1 MDAKEIQEKIDILQ
15 KEVSTVIKGKDEVIR
30 KVIMAILASGH
41 VLLEDVPGLGKT
53 TLAKAFSKALGFAN
67 KRIQFT
73 PDTMPSDIVGMS
85 IYNEQTN
92 AFEYVEGAA
101 VNCNLLLGDEI
112 NRTSSKTQSALLEAM
127 AEGCVTVDGVTHQLL
142 EPFVV
147 MATQNPVTSGGTQA
161 LPDSQLDRFM
171 ICLSMG
177 YPDAESQLAILK
189 NVSDRD
195 LIEKV
200 QPVMTI
206 EDVKQAKS
214 YVKNMQVKDEILRYI
229 ICLCE
234 KTREHEHVELG
245 ISPRGVGALAE
256 MAKSFALCE
265 GRTYV
270 VPDDVLA
277 IFPDVCAHRLI
288 LNTKARRENVTAYE
302 ILEEIA
308 QQTEKPKLLRKYQKT

>member
-214 YVKNMQVKDEILRYI
+214 YVKNMQVNDEILRYI

-234 KTREHEHVELG
+234 KTREHEHVELAN
-245 ISPRGVGALAE
+245 SPRGVGALAE
-256 MAKSFALCE
+256 MAKAFGLCE

-270 VPDDVLA
+270 VPEDVLA

-308 QQTEKPKLLRKYQKT
+308 QQVEKPKLLRK

>member
-245 ISPRGVGALAE
+245 ISPRGVGAVAE

-270 VPDDVLA
+270 VPEDVLA

-308 QQTEKPKLLRKYQKT
+308 QQVEKPKLLRK

>member
-73 PDTMPSDIVGMS
+73 PYTMPSDIVGMS

-200 QPVMTI
+200 QSVMTI

-256 MAKSFALCE
+256 MAKAFALCE

-308 QQTEKPKLLRKYQKT
+308 QQTEKPKLLRK

>member
-92 AFEYVEGAA
+92 AFEYVEGEA

-200 QPVMTI
+200 QSVMTI

-256 MAKSFALCE
+256 MAKAFALCE

-308 QQTEKPKLLRKYQKT
+308 QQTEKPKLLRK

>member
-92 AFEYVEGAA
+92 AFKYVEGAA

-214 YVKNMQVKDEILRYI
+214 YVKNMQVNDEILRYI

-245 ISPRGVGALAE
+245 ISPRGVGAVAE

-270 VPDDVLA
+270 VPEDVLA

-308 QQTEKPKLLRKYQKT
+308 QQVEKPKLLRK

>member
-41 VLLEDVPGLGKT
+41 VLLEDVLGLGKT

-214 YVKNMQVKDEILRYI
+214 YVKNMQVNDEILRYI

-270 VPDDVLA
+270 VPEDVLA

-308 QQTEKPKLLRKYQKT
+308 QQVEKPKLLRK

>member
-85 IYNEQTN
+85 IYTEQTN

-270 VPDDVLA
+270 VPEDVLA

-308 QQTEKPKLLRKYQKT
+308 QQTEKPKLLRK

>member
-206 EDVKQAKS
+206 EEVKQAKS
-214 YVKNMQVKDEILRYI
+214 YVKNMQVNDEILRYI

-270 VPDDVLA
+270 VPEDVLA

-308 QQTEKPKLLRKYQKT
+308 QQVEKPKLLRK

>member
-41 VLLEDVPGLGKT
+41 VWLEDVPGLGKT
-53 TLAKAFSKALGFAN
+53 TLAKAFSKALGVAN

-256 MAKSFALCE
+256 IAKSFALCE

-308 QQTEKPKLLRKYQKT
+308 QQTEKPKLLRK

>member
-214 YVKNMQVKDEILRYI
+214 YVKNMQVNDEILRYI

-256 MAKSFALCE
+256 MTKAFALCE

-270 VPDDVLA
+270 VPEDVLA

-308 QQTEKPKLLRKYQKT
+308 QQVEKPKLLRK

>member
-200 QPVMTI
+200 QSVMTI

-270 VPDDVLA
+270 VPEDVLA

-308 QQTEKPKLLRKYQKT
+308 QQVEKPKLLRK

>member
-200 QPVMTI
+200 QSVMTI
-206 EDVKQAKS
+206 EDIKQAKS
-214 YVKNMQVKDEILRYI
+214 YVKNMQVKE
-229 ICLCE
+229 
-234 KTREHEHVELG
+234 
-245 ISPRGVGALAE
+245 
-256 MAKSFALCE
+256 
-265 GRTYV
+265 
-270 VPDDVLA
+270 
-277 IFPDVCAHRLI
+277 
-288 LNTKARRENVTAYE
+288 
-302 ILEEIA
+302 
-308 QQTEKPKLLRKYQKT
+308 

>member
-214 YVKNMQVKDEILRYI
+214 YVKNMQVNDEILRYI

-245 ISPRGVGALAE
+245 ISPHGVGALAE
-256 MAKSFALCE
+256 MAKAFALCE

-270 VPDDVLA
+270 VPEDVLA

-308 QQTEKPKLLRKYQKT
+308 QQTEKPKLLRK

>member
-127 AEGCVTVDGVTHQLL
+127 AEGCVTVDDVTHQLL

-214 YVKNMQVKDEILRYI
+214 YVKNMQVNDEILRYI

-308 QQTEKPKLLRKYQKT
+308 QQTEKPKLLRK

>member
-92 AFEYVEGAA
+92 VFEYVEGAA

-308 QQTEKPKLLRKYQKT
+308 QQTEKPKLLRK

>member
-214 YVKNMQVKDEILRYI
+214 YVKNMQVNDEILRYI

-256 MAKSFALCE
+256 MAKAFALCE

-308 QQTEKPKLLRKYQKT
+308 QQTEKPKLLRK

>member
-265 GRTYV
+265 GSTYV

-308 QQTEKPKLLRKYQKT
+308 QQTEKPKLLRK

>member
-92 AFEYVEGAA
+92 ACEYVEGAA

-200 QPVMTI
+200 QSVMTI

-256 MAKSFALCE
+256 MAKAFALCE

-308 QQTEKPKLLRKYQKT
+308 QQTEKPKLLRK

>member
-1 MDAKEIQEKIDILQ
+1 MEVNEIQNKINTLQ
-15 KEVSTVIKGKDEVIR
+15 NEIATVIKGKDEVIR

-53 TLAKAFSKALGFAN
+53 TLAKAFSKALSFAN

-101 VNCNLLLGDEI
+101 VHCNLLLGDEI

-127 AEGCVTVDGVTHQLL
+127 AEGRVTVDGVTHVLL

-147 MATQNPVTSGGTQA
+147 IATQNPVTSGGTQA

-177 YPDAESQLAILK
+177 YPDSESQLAILK

-206 EDVKQAKS
+206 EDVIEAKHF
-214 YVKNMQVKDEILRYI
+214 VKNMKVNDEILRYVI
-229 ICLCE
+229 TLCE
-234 KTREHEHVELG
+234 QTREHPAVDLG
-245 ISPRGVGALAE
+245 ISPRGVGAVAE
-256 MAKSFALCE
+256 MAKAYALCQ
-265 GRTYV
+265 GREYV
-270 VPDDVLA
+270 VPEDVLA

-288 LNTKARRENVTAYE
+288 LNTKARRENVTARD
-302 ILEEIA
+302 ILEQIV
-308 QQTEKPKLLRKYQKT
+308 QQVEKPKLLRK

>member
-127 AEGCVTVDGVTHQLL
+127 AEGCVTVDGVTHQLF

-234 KTREHEHVELG
+234 KTRKHEHVELG

-308 QQTEKPKLLRKYQKT
+308 QQTEKPKLLRK

>member
-127 AEGCVTVDGVTHQLL
+127 AEGCVTVGGVTHQLL

-214 YVKNMQVKDEILRYI
+214 YVKNMQVNDEILRYI

-256 MAKSFALCE
+256 MAKAFALCE

-270 VPDDVLA
+270 VPEDVLA

-308 QQTEKPKLLRKYQKT
+308 QQTEKPKLLRK

>member
-30 KVIMAILASGH
+30 KVIMAILVSGH

-308 QQTEKPKLLRKYQKT
+308 QQTEKPKLLRK

>member
-92 AFEYVEGAA
+92 AFEYVEGVA

-214 YVKNMQVKDEILRYI
+214 YVKNMQVNDEILRYI

-256 MAKSFALCE
+256 MAKAFALCE

-270 VPDDVLA
+270 VPEDVLA

-308 QQTEKPKLLRKYQKT
+308 QQVEKPKLLRK

>member
-15 KEVSTVIKGKDEVIR
+15 KEVSTGIKGKDEVIR

-256 MAKSFALCE
+256 IAKSFALCE

-308 QQTEKPKLLRKYQKT
+308 QQTEKPKLLRK

>member
-189 NVSDRD
+189 NASDRD

-214 YVKNMQVKDEILRYI
+214 YVKNMQVNDEILRYI

-270 VPDDVLA
+270 VPEDVLA

-308 QQTEKPKLLRKYQKT
+308 QQVEKPKLLRK

>member
-73 PDTMPSDIVGMS
+73 PDTMPRDIVGMS

-214 YVKNMQVKDEILRYI
+214 YVKNMQVNDEILRYI

-270 VPDDVLA
+270 VPEDVLA

-308 QQTEKPKLLRKYQKT
+308 QQAEKPKLLRK

>member
-245 ISPRGVGALAE
+245 ISPRGVWALAE

-308 QQTEKPKLLRKYQKT
+308 QQTEKPKLLRK

>member
-214 YVKNMQVKDEILRYI
+214 YVKNMQVNDEILRYI

-256 MAKSFALCE
+256 MAKAFALCE

-270 VPDDVLA
+270 VPEDVLA
-277 IFPDVCAHRLI
+277 IFPDVCAYRLI

-308 QQTEKPKLLRKYQKT
+308 QQVEKPKLLRK

>member
-206 EDVKQAKS
+206 EDIKQAKS
-214 YVKNMQVKDEILRYI
+214 YVKNMQVNDEILRYI

-308 QQTEKPKLLRKYQKT
+308 QQTEKPKLLRK

>member
-214 YVKNMQVKDEILRYI
+214 YVKNMQVNDEILRYI

-256 MAKSFALCE
+256 MAKAFALCE

-270 VPDDVLA
+270 VPEDVLA

-308 QQTEKPKLLRKYQKT
+308 QRNC

>member
-171 ICLSMG
+171 ICLSLG

-214 YVKNMQVKDEILRYI
+214 YVKNMQVNDEILRYI

-256 MAKSFALCE
+256 MAKAFALCE

-270 VPDDVLA
+270 VPEDVLA

-308 QQTEKPKLLRKYQKT
+308 QQTEKPKLLRK

>member
-147 MATQNPVTSGGTQA
+147 RARQKPVTSGGTQA

-214 YVKNMQVKDEILRYI
+214 YVKNMQVNDEILRYI

-245 ISPRGVGALAE
+245 ISPRGVGAVAE

-270 VPDDVLA
+270 VPEDVLA

-308 QQTEKPKLLRKYQKT
+308 QQVEKPKLLRK

>member
-41 VLLEDVPGLGKT
+41 VLLEDVPGLGKI

-214 YVKNMQVKDEILRYI
+214 YVKNMQVNDEILRYI

-270 VPDDVLA
+270 VPEDVLA

-308 QQTEKPKLLRKYQKT
+308 QQVEKPKLLRK

>member
-214 YVKNMQVKDEILRYI
+214 YVKNMQVNDEILRYI

-245 ISPRGVGALAE
+245 ISPRGVGALEE
-256 MAKSFALCE
+256 MAKAFALCE

-270 VPDDVLA
+270 VPEDVLA

-308 QQTEKPKLLRKYQKT
+308 QQVEKPKLLRK

>member
-41 VLLEDVPGLGKT
+41 VLLEDVPGIGKT

-214 YVKNMQVKDEILRYI
+214 YVKNMQVNDEILRYI

-245 ISPRGVGALAE
+245 ISPRGVGAVAE

-270 VPDDVLA
+270 VPEDVLA

-308 QQTEKPKLLRKYQKT
+308 QQVEKPKLLRK

>member
-73 PDTMPSDIVGMS
+73 SDTMPSDIVGMS

-200 QPVMTI
+200 QSVMTI

-256 MAKSFALCE
+256 MAKAFALCE

-308 QQTEKPKLLRKYQKT
+308 QQTEKPKLLRK